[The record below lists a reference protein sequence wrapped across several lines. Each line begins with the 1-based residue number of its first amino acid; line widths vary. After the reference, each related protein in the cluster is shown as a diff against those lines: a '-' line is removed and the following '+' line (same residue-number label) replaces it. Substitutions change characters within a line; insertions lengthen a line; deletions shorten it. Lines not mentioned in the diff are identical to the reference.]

1 MTIAGAVLTMKG
13 FSVFGGGRTAGGAR
27 RLLAVF
33 AVVLA
38 SQGNAA
44 GGQLTYS
51 KGQDVSPAFEGWE
64 QAADGSRYFIFGY
77 MNRNWE
83 EEFDV
88 PVGPDN
94 NIQPGGPDQGQ
105 PTHLLPRRNL
115 FVFRV
120 QVPKNFTEKSEMVW
134 TLRSEEHTS
143 ELQSPVHLV
152 CRL

>member
-77 MNRNWE
+77 LNRNWE

-88 PVGPDN
+88 QVGPDN
-94 NIQPGGPDQGQ
+94 NVEPGGPDQGQ
-105 PTHLLPRRNL
+105 PTHFLPRRNL
-115 FVFRV
+115 YAFRV
-120 QVPKNFTEKSEMVW
+120 PVPKNFNEKSEMVW
-134 TLRSEEHTS
+134 TLTAHGKTERAYA
-143 ELQSPVHLV
+143 
-152 CRL
+152 